1 LRQEE
6 EVEDI
11 SDGGDRTLR
20 RSWRRRRSM
29 RRRRCTTKGRLGTTR
44 MRWWG

>member
-11 SDGGDRTLR
+11 SDGGDRTL
-20 RSWRRRRSM
+20 RRRSM

>member
-1 LRQEE
+1 
-6 EVEDI
+6 VEDI

-20 RSWRRRRSM
+20 RRRRRRRRRSM